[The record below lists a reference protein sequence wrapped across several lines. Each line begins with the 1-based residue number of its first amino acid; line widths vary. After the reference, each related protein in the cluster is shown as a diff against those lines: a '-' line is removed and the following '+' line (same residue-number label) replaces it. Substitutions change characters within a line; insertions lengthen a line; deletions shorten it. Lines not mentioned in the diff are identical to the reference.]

1 MGTRLSLAP
10 KFDRSFVVVKPCIKM
25 SNSKMLVTS
34 PSYTRNAVLIGL
46 GKAHNRGGTSTVY
59 CLELGKVHV
68 QGRPFRLERLNRN
81 RGLYI
86 WDNDFIRDQDI
97 KEGSIVSFQ
106 GSWFVGNTDETM
118 VSAVKKIPVV
128 T

>member
-1 MGTRLSLAP
+1 
-10 KFDRSFVVVKPCIKM
+10 M

-68 QGRPFRLERLNRN
+68 QGRPFRLERLVDIDRN

-97 KEGSIVSFQ
+97 QEGSILSFQ
-106 GSWFVGNTDETM
+106 GSCFVGNTGETM